1 MAFNGFGVNYMQHT
15 GVCLNDL
22 FMFDI
27 YPNPASFR
35 INFALELAETGPAV
49 IEVWD
54 SYGKTMFTRNYSSI
68 KRIDFFLDLGTYRPG
83 VYIFVVMS
91 GNKIDY
97 KKFIKSDR

>member
-1 MAFNGFGVNYMQHT
+1 MQHV

-22 FMFDI
+22 FMFDA
-27 YPNPASFR
+27 YPNPASYR
-35 INFALELAETGPAV
+35 INFALEMAETGPVV

-54 SYGKTMFTRNYSSI
+54 SFGKIMFLRNYSSI
-68 KRIDFFLDLGTYRPG
+68 KRVDFFLDLGTYRPG
-83 VYIFVVMS
+83 VYLFVVKS